1 MENDYDEL
9 YSMFKQ
15 KKEKEE
21 QEHFN
26 YFMSS
31 LDSGLTRDL
40 NKAYIEDKEHYER
53 LLNNI
58 KSKGIRVFRN
68 KNGEYKLKFY

>member
-1 MENDYDEL
+1 MNDYDGL
-9 YSMFKQ
+9 YSMFEQVQ
-15 KKEKEE
+15 KESKREK
-21 QEHFN
+21 FN

-31 LDSGLTRDL
+31 LDSGLTKDL
-40 NKAYIEDKEHYER
+40 DKAYKEDKEKYER

-68 KNGEYKLKFY
+68 KNGEHKLKFY